1 MGRAERHCSKRM
13 AKRQA
18 SSLLLDLP
26 NCSGGGGGPTP
37 GVSPTLKFTFDDTN
51 WMKASVSASLMKPRL
66 HVSPSSSRRQRRP
79 SVHVAEAAWRPW
91 PSSWA
96 FGRFWVCP
104 TSEEFIYTLR
114 RFFFLIS
121 SSPRLLLLALAL
133 SCLSLIGIVVAF
145 NSTLPS
151 FNNASTPPMNKALKY
166 TLVLLT
172 LGVLAIL
179 VRKAVVTV
187 QEEGGK
193 RIKTKV

>member
-1 MGRAERHCSKRM
+1 
-13 AKRQA
+13 
-18 SSLLLDLP
+18 
-26 NCSGGGGGPTP
+26 
-37 GVSPTLKFTFDDTN
+37 
-51 WMKASVSASLMKPRL
+51 MKPRL
-66 HVSPSSSRRQRRP
+66 HVSPSSRRQRRP
-79 SVHVAEAAWRPW
+79 SVHVAQTFAEAAWRPW
-91 PSSWA
+91 PSSWTSTSA
-96 FGRFWVCP
+96 SWRLWVCP

-151 FNNASTPPMNKALKY
+151 FNSSPTTPPMNKALKY

-172 LGVLAIL
+172 VGALAIL
-179 VRKAVVTV
+179 VKKAFARV

>member
-1 MGRAERHCSKRM
+1 
-13 AKRQA
+13 
-18 SSLLLDLP
+18 
-26 NCSGGGGGPTP
+26 
-37 GVSPTLKFTFDDTN
+37 
-51 WMKASVSASLMKPRL
+51 MKPRL

-91 PSSWA
+91 PSSWVSSTSA
-96 FGRFWVCP
+96 SWRLWVCP

-151 FNNASTPPMNKALKY
+151 FNASTPPMNK
-166 TLVLLT
+166 
-172 LGVLAIL
+172 
-179 VRKAVVTV
+179 
-187 QEEGGK
+187 
-193 RIKTKV
+193 

>member
-79 SVHVAEAAWRPW
+79 SVHVAQTFAEAAWRPW

-96 FGRFWVCP
+96 TSSSASWRLWVCP
-104 TSEEFIYTLR
+104 TSQEFIYTLR

-151 FNNASTPPMNKALKY
+151 YNATSTPMNKPLKY

-172 LGVLAIL
+172 LGALAIL
-179 VRKAVVTV
+179 VKKAFARV
-187 QEEGGK
+187 
-193 RIKTKV
+193 